1 MSSPTPLARVAR
13 WTAVAAAS
21 VLLVSGCAATTGTTA
36 TEADTTGAFP
46 VTLEHIYGE
55 TTITEKPERVITI
68 GWNSQDVVAA
78 LGVVPVGV
86 SDFSW
91 GTVDTY
97 LPWFADKV
105 EELGGELPEILTTS
119 ATGEFDYEQ
128 ILSLRPD
135 VILAPHSGVTEEEYQ
150 RLSEI
155 APTVA
160 YEKVAWGAAWQDVT
174 RTVGLALGQGP
185 EAEALIDETTAV
197 IDAHAAEHPE
207 FAGKTFTYGWAWV
220 DGDTDLGLYMRS
232 DARELVME
240 QLGFTP
246 AAEIAKRSETSPD
259 FYEFVSLEELDTV
272 QADLFI
278 AWANSQDEVDA
289 MLAQPLIAKWAP
301 IADKK
306 YYFMPEQELGWASS
320 QPSVLSIPWSL
331 DIIVPELAAVI
342 AAD

>member
-1 MSSPTPLARVAR
+1 MSFTTPPARLARWA
-13 WTAVAAAS
+13 AVAAAS
-21 VLLVSGCAATTGTTA
+21 VLLMAGCAATGDTA
-36 TEADTTGAFP
+36 AETDSSGAFP

-78 LGVVPVGV
+78 LGVVPVAV

-105 EELGGELPEILTTS
+105 EELGGELPEILTTT

-128 ILSLRPD
+128 ILSLEPD

-174 RTVGLALGQGP
+174 RTVGLALGQGE
-185 EAEALIDETTAV
+185 EAEALIDSTNAV

-207 FAGKTFTYGWAWV
+207 FKGKTFTYGWAWV
-220 DGDTDLGLYMRS
+220 EGDTDLGLYMRS

-246 AAEIAKRSETSPD
+246 AAEIERLSETSTN

-272 QADLFI
+272 DADLYI
-278 AWANSQDEVDA
+278 AWANSDDEVTA
-289 MLAQPLIAKWAP
+289 MVSQPLIAKWAP
-301 IADKK
+301 IAEKK

-331 DIIVPELAAVI
+331 DIIVPDLAAVI
-342 AAD
+342 AAQ